1 MICSYCNHE
10 NPDNFYFCGA
20 CGKPVRGAASRLE
33 PAAESEVRPA
43 DPPNSAIDPLRNE
56 SRTGLSTIDPELYPR
71 RAGEVPQPIRLP
83 SGYRSSLLGMAPE
96 SDEPSFSYLLEED
109 RPSRWRFLV
118 TAVIL
123 FTLGGLAYWQVSEH
137 GGFSGTLNAFRNA
150 QQQDQQR
157 RADAA
162 NQAAPA
168 NQSSAEPIDRSDA
181 TNGKETPAP
190 SQAAPAADA
199 KAPVPSDTRASHSTV
214 AQNRTDK
221 ESAPSTPATPQ
232 AATAAPAKN
241 AAEATQQAS
250 LRQPEAPAVD
260 ENTRLAEKYLYGEGV
275 PQDCGRAVGLIKPAA
290 SSANPKAQ
298 SMLGTMYATGHCV
311 PRDLPT
317 SYRYFSLALRQ
328 EPRNQWVEKDM
339 EMVWNQMNPSE
350 KQLATRLAK

>member
-1 MICSYCNHE
+1 LICSYCSHD

-33 PAAESEVRPA
+33 PAAPSEPRSA
-43 DPPNSAIDPLRNE
+43 DPTSSAIAPQSGE
-56 SRTGLSTIDPELYPR
+56 SRAGLSTIDPDLYPR

-83 SGYRSSLLGMAPE
+83 SGYRSALLGMAPE
-96 SDEPSFSYLLEED
+96 SDEPGYSYLLEED

-118 TAVIL
+118 TAIIL
-123 FTLGGLAYWQVSEH
+123 FTLGGLAYWQISLH

-157 RADAA
+157 RADASHQAGPA
-162 NQAAPA
+162 NDSDAKPSDESAATARKEAPTPGQAAPA
-168 NQSSAEPIDRSDA
+168 GA
-181 TNGKETPAP
+181 
-190 SQAAPAADA
+190 A
-199 KAPVPSDTRASHSTV
+199 KAPPPDNQSTRAAV
-214 AQNRTDK
+214 APK
-221 ESAPSTPATPQ
+221 EAAEPAATPSTQETS
-232 AATAAPAKN
+232 AAVPAKS
-241 AAEATQQAS
+241 AAEATQPAS
-250 LRQPEAPAVD
+250 LRQSEPAAPAVD

-275 PQDCGRAVGLIKPAA
+275 PQDCSRAVGLIKPAA

-317 SYRYFSLALRQ
+317 SYRYFALALRQ

>member
-1 MICSYCNHE
+1 
-10 NPDNFYFCGA
+10 
-20 CGKPVRGAASRLE
+20 
-33 PAAESEVRPA
+33 
-43 DPPNSAIDPLRNE
+43 
-56 SRTGLSTIDPELYPR
+56 
-71 RAGEVPQPIRLP
+71 
-83 SGYRSSLLGMAPE
+83 MAPE
-96 SDEPSFSYLLEED
+96 SDEPGYSYLLEED

-118 TAVIL
+118 TAIIL
-123 FTLGGLAYWQVSEH
+123 FTLGGLAYWQISLH

-157 RADAA
+157 RADASHQAGPA
-162 NQAAPA
+162 NDSDAKPSDESAATARKEAPTPGQAAPA
-168 NQSSAEPIDRSDA
+168 GA
-181 TNGKETPAP
+181 
-190 SQAAPAADA
+190 A
-199 KAPVPSDTRASHSTV
+199 KAPPPDNQSTRAAV
-214 AQNRTDK
+214 APK
-221 ESAPSTPATPQ
+221 EAAEPAATPSTQETS
-232 AATAAPAKN
+232 AAVPAKS

-250 LRQPEAPAVD
+250 LRQSEPAAPAVD

-275 PQDCGRAVGLIKPAA
+275 PQDCSRAVGLIKPAA

-317 SYRYFSLALRQ
+317 SYRYFALALRQ